1 MFGRNKGGL
10 VLNNYKVYRHISLR
24 EAARIYKVSTATI
37 YNWIRNP
44 KNKEWSYE
52 K

>member
-1 MFGRNKGGL
+1 MLGRNKGGI
-10 VLNNYKVYRHISLR
+10 VLDNYKEYFSLR
-24 EAARIYKVSTATI
+24 EAARTYKVSTATI
-37 YNWIRNP
+37 YNWIHNP